1 MSNIHNFGAGPA
13 KLPSEVFDEL
23 EEELVNFNGTGISL
37 METSHRSA
45 TYIKLNAEI
54 QDVVRRLL
62 NVPQNYKILFLQGGG
77 QGQFAGVPL
86 NLMSRTGTADYVIT
100 GIWSVIA
107 AREAR
112 KYGNVRFAT
121 PQQDSYVNIP
131 DLSTWDLDPNASY
144 VHICD
149 NETIDGV
156 EYDFIPNTNGVPLVA
171 DMCSNIM
178 SKKFDITKFGAVY
191 GCAQKNIGTAGVTMV
206 IVRED
211 LLNQAMPACPSV
223 FDWTLTAKNN
233 SILNTPP
240 MQAIEVMGRVLKW
253 IERNG
258 KLEKMEEL
266 AVKKSSMIYD
276 YIDQSNGF
284 YYAPVEKR
292 FRSKMNIPFRVGP
305 PKGDV
310 DLENQFIEDA
320 EKQGLIQLRGHRWN
334 TSLRLQFGH
343 C

>member
-100 GIWSVIA
+100 
-107 AREAR
+107 
-112 KYGNVRFAT
+112 
-121 PQQDSYVNIP
+121 
-131 DLSTWDLDPNASY
+131 
-144 VHICD
+144 
-149 NETIDGV
+149 GV

-320 EKQGLIQLRGHRWN
+320 EKQGLIQLRGH
-334 TSLRLQFGH
+334 SLVGGIRVSVYNSVTVEDVEVLLRFMKEFFKQH
-343 C
+343 AK